1 MKVLDGCYSL
11 EQSMTRYPLLILSD
25 CVTWIQIILLVRLF
39 LSLGYRVIFM
49 VLRFGFG
56 LKLLG
61 GEMKLGIK
69 ELNEN
74 CVALLA
80 LTWLAVS
87 NSNQP
92 KNTVWLFT
100 MSTQNSQI
108 YPQNHGQE
116 KYPGLVSPPQFR
128 KINSQQPSHQQPS
141 DRTVSRFR
149 SSAE

>member
-49 VLRFGFG
+49 VLGFGFG

-80 LTWLAVS
+80 LT
-87 NSNQP
+87 
-92 KNTVWLFT
+92 
-100 MSTQNSQI
+100 
-108 YPQNHGQE
+108 
-116 KYPGLVSPPQFR
+116 
-128 KINSQQPSHQQPS
+128 
-141 DRTVSRFR
+141 
-149 SSAE
+149 